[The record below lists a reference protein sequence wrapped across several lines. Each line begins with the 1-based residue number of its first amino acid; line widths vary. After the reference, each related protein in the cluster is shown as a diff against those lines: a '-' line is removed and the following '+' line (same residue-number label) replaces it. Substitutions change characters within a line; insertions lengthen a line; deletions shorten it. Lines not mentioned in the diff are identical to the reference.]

1 MSFDAARMV
10 KDFEKTSSDVSVIKQ
25 KLNGIH
31 GKLNTMK
38 TNIETASKRTS
49 SVSDKQRISHIQ
61 DIIRKHLKAV
71 TDATP
76 AAETAGKGL

>member
-1 MSFDAARMV
+1 M
-10 KDFEKTSSDVSVIKQ
+10 IKQ

-49 SVSDKQRISHIQ
+49 SVSDSEDPKILPQSHRFLSEQRISHIQ